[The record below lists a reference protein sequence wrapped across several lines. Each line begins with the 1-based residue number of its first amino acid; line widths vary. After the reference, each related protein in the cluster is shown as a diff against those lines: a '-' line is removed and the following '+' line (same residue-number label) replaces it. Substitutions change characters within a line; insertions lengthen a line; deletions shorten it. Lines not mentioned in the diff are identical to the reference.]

1 MNFTRNFIAVAVCF
15 LFVIS
20 SLVTPSVATN
30 QEPDEYPNGWTHRPI
45 MEQFTSLGCPPCMG
59 IDPDVAKLWKEFR
72 EEPGQPVTFVSFHQV
87 NGGSDDEFAS
97 QESKDR
103 YNHYSV
109 QGTPDAQFDG
119 GYIEELGGGDG
130 TYDTYKDH
138 YFESGERDVK
148 PTELRVWQEFREDRF
163 VFTVNL
169 TYLGEG
175 GISTPFN
182 PDVLDSSVY
191 LFVVEDDIMA
201 WSSVEEKE
209 ILTHNVFREN
219 ALTNEQIELQ
229 AAETWTHEVEWVIPD
244 TIDYMS
250 GHEDRDGNAQ
260 EGEHP
265 IPTPINPAKIS
276 VVAVVYDNDDTSRTT
291 SSGKTGNAA
300 DTPRAANSATPET
313 TAYDE
318 QNEPPK
324 VISYD
329 EKLSGSVAEVSAV
342 LEDEDGIGSAYV
354 IYNFHNG
361 SYNDEAWG
369 VMPMEIDENNVATAS
384 IEFSSGDPVWYRI
397 LLVDGKQGFA
407 ASDAKQFEG
416 TGRSSGEGDAPGFS
430 IFLVTVALLIG
441 LIRRRD

>member
-1 MNFTRNFIAVAVCF
+1 MNFTRNFIAIAVCF

-59 IDPDVAKLWKEFR
+59 IEPDVAKLWKEFR
-72 EEPGQPVTFVSFHQV
+72 EDPATPVTFVSFHQI

-97 QESKDR
+97 QQAKDR

-138 YFESGERDVK
+138 YYESGERDVK

-163 VFTVNL
+163 IFTVNL

-175 GISTPFN
+175 GISTPLN
-182 PDVLDSSVY
+182 PDILDSSVY

-209 ILTHNVFREN
+209 VMTHNVFREN
-219 ALTNEQIELQ
+219 ALNNEQVQLQ
-229 AAETWTHEVEWVIPD
+229 PAETWTHEVEWVIPD
-244 TIDYMS
+244 TITYPS
-250 GHEDRDGNAQ
+250 GHEDHDGNPQ

-265 IPTPINPAKIS
+265 ILTPINPAEIS

-291 SSGKTGNAA
+291 TSGKTGNAA
-300 DTPRAANSATPET
+300 DTPRAANSATPDS

-329 EKLSGSVAEVSAV
+329 EDLNGNMAKVSAV

-369 VMPMEIDENNVATAS
+369 VMPMDIDENNVATAS
-384 IEFSSGDPVWYRI
+384 IEFSSEDPVWYRI
-397 LLVDGKQGFA
+397 LLIDGKQGFA

-416 TGRSSGEGDAPGFS
+416 TGGKVVEDSPGFG
-430 IFLVTVALLIG
+430 ILAVTVALLIG
-441 LIRRRD
+441 LIRRRN